1 MTDRSIGYK
10 NPPKH
15 SQFKKGQSGNPN
27 GRPKAPSG
35 ISLKAFLS
43 DHETGKNGEV
53 VSRREAMVIALVNSA
68 LRGNQRAFSR
78 FMKYLDKSGLLR
90 REQIPQVQH
99 HFYDA
104 KPMTRDQHE
113 EFKLNFGRK
122 RGEPWKKYVR
132 TGDTNEQS

>member
-1 MTDRSIGYK
+1 MSDKPIGYG

-15 SQFKKGQSGNPN
+15 SQFKKGQSGNPK
-27 GRPKAPSG
+27 GRPKAPCG
-35 ISLKAFLS
+35 ISLRTFL
-43 DHETGKNGEV
+43 DGAETGKNGEV
-53 VSRREAMVIALVNSA
+53 ASRREAMVIALVNSA

-90 REQIPQVQH
+90 REQITQVQN

-104 KPMTRDQHE
+104 KPMTPDQYE

-122 RGEPWKKYVR
+122 PDEPWKKYVR
-132 TGDTNEQS
+132 AGEANEQ